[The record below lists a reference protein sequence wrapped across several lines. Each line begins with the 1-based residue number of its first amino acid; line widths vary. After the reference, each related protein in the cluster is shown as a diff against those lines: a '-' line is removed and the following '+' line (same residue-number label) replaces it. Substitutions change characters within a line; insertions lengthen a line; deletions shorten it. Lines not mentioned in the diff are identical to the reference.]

1 MPHLVVGTA
10 GHIDHGK
17 STLVHALTGIDP
29 DRLKEEKV
37 RGITIDLGFAHW
49 QRDDLNVAFVD
60 VPGHE
65 RFIKNMLAGVG
76 GIDAVLL
83 VVAAD
88 EGVMPQTREHLDICR
103 LLAVPRGVI
112 AITKADLVDSEML
125 DLVQLDV
132 AELVAETAL
141 SNAPVIPVSA
151 TTGAGIDA
159 LKDALASLATAIPV
173 RDPEGA
179 ARLPVD
185 RVFSMRGFGT
195 VATGTLTDGRLA
207 VDDALEIMPG
217 GRGVKVRGV
226 QVHGARRQLAAAGER
241 VAVNLAGVEV
251 ADIVRG
257 QTLVTPGTL
266 QATSVIDVV
275 ITVLPSASSLR
286 HGARVRFHHGT
297 AEILARVS
305 TIGPPVDGAAPTI
318 AAARPGV
325 ARLRLESPAAVTRG
339 DRFVL
344 RSYSP
349 PVTIAGG
356 RVLDPAPRRA
366 GVRAGATRDRLQ
378 RLVAPLDSG
387 AGDEEALRIFVEDV
401 GAAGLTAKE
410 LAARAGA
417 QSSAGRLAME
427 RLQARADVWRI
438 GERLLSA
445 KWRATL
451 ADAVTAALAAH
462 HDAQPLSDGVPRE
475 EVRERVLAGA
485 HPEVATAVLDLL
497 VAEGRI
503 RGRERLA
510 LEGRGVTLTAEETAA
525 QSVLATA
532 YGEAGLTPPDG
543 DTLAARTG
551 LSPAMVARMTQLLI
565 RQQVLVRI
573 DTFVFHREALARLKA
588 DVVALKETGPAHV
601 DVARFKDRYGLTR
614 KYAIPLLEYLDRER
628 VTRRV
633 GDSRV
638 VL

>member
-1 MPHLVVGTA
+1 VSHLVVGTA

-112 AITKADLVDSEML
+112 AITKADLVDPEML

-132 AELVAETAL
+132 AELVAGTAL
-141 SNAPVIPVSA
+141 ANSTVIPVSA
-151 TTGAGIDA
+151 TTGLGIDA
-159 LKDALASLATAIPV
+159 LKDAIASMAIAIPR
-173 RDPEGA
+173 RDAEGA
-179 ARLPVD
+179 TRLPVD

-195 VATGTLTDGRLA
+195 VATGTLTNGRLA
-207 VDDALEIMPG
+207 VDDALEVMPG
-217 GRGVKVRGV
+217 GRDVKVRGV
-226 QVHGARRQLAAAGER
+226 QVHGARRQLAVAGER

-257 QTLVTPGTL
+257 QTLVAPKTL
-266 QATSVIDVV
+266 PTTSVVDVV
-275 ITVLPSASSLR
+275 ITVLPSAPALR

-305 TIGPPVDGAAPTI
+305 TVGPPVDGVAPTI
-318 AAARPGV
+318 APADPGV
-325 ARLRLESPAAVTRG
+325 ARLRLETPAAVTRG

-349 PVTIAGG
+349 SITIAGG
-356 RVLDPAPRRA
+356 RVLDPAPPRA
-366 GVRAGATRDRLQ
+366 GVRAIATRDRLR
-378 RLVAPLDSG
+378 RLVAPLESR
-387 AGDEEALRIFVEDV
+387 ADEDEALRIFVEDP
-401 GAAGLTAKE
+401 AARGVTVRE
-410 LAARAGA
+410 LAARGGA
-417 QSSAGRLAME
+417 QSSAGRLAID
-427 RLQARADVWRI
+427 RLQARPDVWRV
-438 GERLLSA
+438 GDRLLSA
-445 KWRATL
+445 SWRAAL
-451 ADAVTAALAAH
+451 AEEVTTALAAH
-462 HDAQPLSDGVPRE
+462 HDAQPLSDGLPRE
-475 EVRERVLAGA
+475 EVRERVLARA

-497 VAEGRI
+497 EAKGRI

-510 LEGRGVTLTAEETAA
+510 LEGRRVTLTDEETAA
-525 QSVLATA
+525 QSA
-532 YGEAGLTPPDG
+532 
-543 DTLAARTG
+543 LAAAFG
-551 LSPAMVARMTQLLI
+551 
-565 RQQVLVRI
+565 
-573 DTFVFHREALARLKA
+573 
-588 DVVALKETGPAHV
+588 GPA
-601 DVARFKDRYGLTR
+601 
-614 KYAIPLLEYLDRER
+614 
-628 VTRRV
+628 
-633 GDSRV
+633 
-638 VL
+638 